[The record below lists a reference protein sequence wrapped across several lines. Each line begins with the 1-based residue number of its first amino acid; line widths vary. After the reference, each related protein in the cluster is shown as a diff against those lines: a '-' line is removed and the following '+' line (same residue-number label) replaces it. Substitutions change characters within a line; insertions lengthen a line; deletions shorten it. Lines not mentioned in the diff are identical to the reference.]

1 MSQQITSLSPAIPA
15 TTAIQDPA
23 ARRFAAAVTDAL
35 RAQQSKE
42 YAIAQL
48 DRAAQAL
55 NASSA
60 KPGTS
65 TSAAVQTWLASSPVY
80 QKLTSAIEKVDIAA
94 KQAIISESLARQE
107 AVATLTT
114 MIGSGGGA
122 AAEYDPLTTYAVG
135 EIVVYGGSL
144 YMATQGTTGNLPS
157 NPTYWEK
164 IGDYASVGAALA
176 AYAARIY
183 DLETDVSNYAGDL
196 TAEIQERETLATQ
209 LRGDYAGTNI
219 DMITSGLIHSERTAR
234 VSAIEA
240 TTSTLETQISQIGDI
255 SEAAI
260 LAEASTRA
268 TNDNALVD
276 AVNTMWAITGVNEAI
291 SQSGTSLITN
301 WTTAEANY
309 WTTLDAEVFTAGG
322 QTIRAALA
330 EEASVRAEFEG
341 NVQATWTIRADVDGY
356 VAGIGLGVYGTPGGI
371 TSDFIVRADKF
382 AVVMPG
388 YDDFVPFAV
397 GPFGMSFE
405 GTTHWAQVDGP
416 DKPEDN
422 ATVGAPAG
430 TMVGGV
436 EASTLATAILDVGS
450 DNKLTPVE
458 KQAVRKEW
466 DAIEAEY
473 TGIAAQAITLGVGY
487 ATYTTTRA
495 ALGTYL
501 NNGTAWSS
509 GPPDWISDAN
519 LETTTTIVG
528 ATFRQKFSDFYAA
541 RQALLNSIATAAS
554 QKATW
559 SGVTGAGKPED
570 NATNGATIGYNL
582 LKQGGGYVFASDF
595 VATWNQMTSANISTY
610 MANAAID
617 TALIKN
623 AAITRAL
630 IANLAVGS
638 AQIDNLAV
646 GSAQIGD
653 LSVGGKKL
661 KPPTSGS
668 IYVPWGN
675 FRSVWHGMGRIAMVS
690 IYKVVLTYPN
700 VDLPSGY
707 QFGRDIVKVD
717 VTQYDNYFD
726 IRNES
731 SVVVVNAIGTE
742 IPGSINCAATIYFTY
757 M

>member
-1 MSQQITSLSPAIPA
+1 MARTVTPLAPGIPA
-15 TTAIQDPA
+15 TASIQDPA
-23 ARRFAAAVTDAL
+23 ARRFAEAVADSI
-35 RAQQSKE
+35 RAQQSTE

-48 DRAAQAL
+48 DKAAHAL
-55 NASSA
+55 NASAA
-60 KPGTS
+60 KTGASTPG
-65 TSAAVQTWLASSPVY
+65 AVQAWLASSPVY
-80 QKLTSAIEKVDIAA
+80 QKLQTSIEKVDVSA
-94 KQAIISESLARQE
+94 KQALIAESLARQE
-107 AVATLTT
+107 AIETLTA
-114 MIGSGGGA
+114 MIGTGGSGA
-122 AAEYDPLTTYAVG
+122 QEYDGATTYNQG
-135 EIVVYGGSL
+135 EIVIYNGGL
-144 YMATQGTTGNLPS
+144 YMALQTTTGNLPT
-157 NPTYWEK
+157 NTAYWEK
-164 IGDYASVGAALA
+164 IGDYASVGEALA

-183 DLETDVSNYAGDL
+183 DLETDVSNYAGGL
-196 TAEIQERETLATQ
+196 AAEIQERETLAAQ
-209 LRGDYAGTNI
+209 LRGTYAGTNI
-219 DMITSGLIHSERTAR
+219 EMVTSGLIHSERTAR
-234 VSAIEA
+234 VDSIAA
-240 TTSTLETQISQIGDI
+240 TTSTLETQISQMGDV

-268 TNDNALVD
+268 TNDSALVE
-276 AVNTMWAITGVNEAI
+276 AVNTMWAITGANSAI
-291 SQSGTSLITN
+291 SQSGTNLVTN
-301 WTTAEANY
+301 WTTSEASY

-322 QTIRAALA
+322 KTIRAALS
-330 EEASVRAEFEG
+330 EEADVRAEFEG
-341 NVQATWTIRADVDGY
+341 RVQATWTIRADVNGY
-356 VAGIGLGVYGTPGGI
+356 VAGIGLGVYDTPGGP
-371 TSDFIVRADKF
+371 TSDFIIRADKF

-388 YDDFVPFAV
+388 YDDYVPFAV

-405 GTTHWAQVDGP
+405 GTTHWAQVDGA

-541 RQALLNSIATAAS
+541 RQTLLNGIATAAS
-554 QKATW
+554 QTATW
-559 SGVTGAGKPED
+559 AGVSGYGKPESF
-570 NATNGATIGYNL
+570 ATNGATIGYNL

-595 VATWNQMTSANISTY
+595 VATWNKMTADNISAY

-623 AAITRAL
+623 AAITNAL
-630 IANLAVGS
+630 IASAAVGT
-638 AQIDNLAV
+638 AQIQNASIETLKIAGNAVSVPSSSTGIYSASTSIYLSEAGHITAVATFTQGSGKAGHVWRLYIDGTQLQAEYPSGGTTGAMSGGEAV
-646 GSAQIGD
+646 GAGSHTCTISCDSAWGD
-653 LSVGGKKL
+653 
-661 KPPTSGS
+661 
-668 IYVPWGN
+668 
-675 FRSVWHGMGRIAMVS
+675 GRC
-690 IYKVVLTYPN
+690 
-700 VDLPSGY
+700 G
-707 QFGRDIVKVD
+707 IV
-717 VTQYDNYFD
+717 
-726 IRNES
+726 
-731 SVVVVNAIGTE
+731 ALGTKR
-742 IPGSINCAATIYFTY
+742 
-757 M
+757 

>member
-1 MSQQITSLSPAIPA
+1 MSQQITPLSPAIPA

-122 AAEYDPLTTYAVG
+122 AAEYDPLTTYVVG

-209 LRGDYAGTNI
+209 LRGSYAGTNI

-260 LAEASTRA
+260 LAEANTRA

-276 AVNTMWAITGVNEAI
+276 AVNTMWAITGINEAI

-301 WTTAEANY
+301 WTTAEASY

-405 GTTHWAQVDGP
+405 GTTHWANVNGTG
-416 DKPEDN
+416 KPEDN
-422 ATVGAPAG
+422 ATVGAPDG

-436 EASTLATAILDVGS
+436 EASALVSSIAEVAS
-450 DNKLTPVE
+450 DNKLSPVE
-458 KQAVRKEW
+458 KQAIRKEW
-466 DAIEAEY
+466 DAIESEY
-473 TGIAAQAITLGVGY
+473 TGLAAQAITLGVGY
-487 ATYTTTRA
+487 STYTTTRT

-501 NNGTAWSS
+501 NNGTAWTS
-509 GPPDWISDAN
+509 GPPAWIGDAS
-519 LETTTTIVG
+519 LETTTDIVG
-528 ATFRQKFSDFYAA
+528 VTFRQKFNDFYAA
-541 RQALLNSIATAAS
+541 RQSLLNSISTAAS
-554 QKATW
+554 QKSTW
-559 SGVTGAGKPED
+559 AGVTGTGKPE
-570 NATNGATIGYNL
+570 NGATVGARIGTNL
-582 LKQGGGYVFASDF
+582 LKPDGAGSIASDF

-610 MANAAID
+610 MANATID

-675 FRSVWHGMGRIAMVS
+675 FRGVWHGMGRIAMVS
-690 IYKVVLTYPN
+690 IYKVVLTYPKEN
-700 VDLPSGY
+700 LPLLS

-731 SVVVVNAIGTE
+731 SVVVVSGLNSDGV
-742 IPGSINCAATIYFTY
+742 PLNCAATIYFTY
-757 M
+757 I